1 MGTLCRIVNVSC
13 LFFLCYNTYNIHSVY
28 FLYYIGAYIL
38 YIIKIK
44 ICGHTLFQPFSH
56 YMLSCDRFSR
66 NLLPT
71 SRDHRWGP
79 GPVTSYCC
87 VLVPDP
93 PVLRPVRAEAGK
105 GSEYPGRCLVTP
117 GPGRPGCTAGPT
129 PRPRRPPARPAPCKT
144 HPRSTARGDTNG
156 HVTKRAKNDTRDP
169 AEVRTED
176 LGPPHL
182 SG

>member
-1 MGTLCRIVNVSC
+1 MYPVYSFCVTIHITYILFIFSITLEHIYCILLKLKSVDIHFFN
-13 LFFLCYNTYNIHSVY
+13 LFLTTCYNVTVSPGICSPPAVITAGVQVLSHRTAV
-28 FLYYIGAYIL
+28 FLSLI
-38 YIIKIK
+38 
-44 ICGHTLFQPFSH
+44 
-56 YMLSCDRFSR
+56 
-66 NLLPT
+66 
-71 SRDHRWGP
+71 
-79 GPVTSYCC
+79 
-87 VLVPDP
+87 P

-129 PRPRRPPARPAPCKT
+129 PRPRCPPARPAPCKT

-156 HVTKRAKNDTRDP
+156 HVTKQAKNDTRDP